1 MTCDSG
7 EMGMS
12 ALAGYRDR
20 AFLALAPAR
29 RVGLLLGLSRAECES
44 ELALAA
50 KVAEGLPGESV
61 RRLVDLLGRSAVI
74 GPLVPETSFRRAA
87 TSKTPLSRDLSDRI
101 IGMARVL
108 DAVARL
114 YHGDRDRMLNF
125 LTGPHMML
133 EGGSALELA
142 SSSVTGA
149 MAVLEVIEQAEAG
162 FPV

>member
-1 MTCDSG
+1 VQVSK
-7 EMGMS
+7 
-12 ALAGYRDR
+12 LAEYRDP

-29 RVGLLLGLSRAECES
+29 RVGLLLGLSHDASRS

-50 KVAEGLPGESV
+50 EVAQGLPAETIDH
-61 RRLVDLLGRSAVI
+61 LIDLLGHSAVI
-74 GPLVPETSFRRAA
+74 GPLVPKTSFRRV
-87 TSKTPLSRDLSDRI
+87 TSKARLSRDLGDRI
-101 IGMARVL
+101 IGVTRVV

-133 EGGSALELA
+133 DGRSALDLA

-149 MAVLEVIEQAEAG
+149 MAVLELVEQVEAG